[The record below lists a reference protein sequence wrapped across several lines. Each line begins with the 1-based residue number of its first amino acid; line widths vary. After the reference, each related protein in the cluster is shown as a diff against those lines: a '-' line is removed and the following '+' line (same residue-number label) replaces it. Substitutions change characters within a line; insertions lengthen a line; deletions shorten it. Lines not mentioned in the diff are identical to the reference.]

1 MNNKDKID
9 NGNKQDKVV
18 VSCKQDDALE
28 SHLNVS
34 RRSFLKTTAM
44 GATALSASGLVDLKT
59 VKDAKAFAYEPY
71 PRDDQ
76 LETVVTSC
84 AHNCG
89 SRHML
94 VAHKKGDVVV
104 RLSTDDGRYQRDG
117 HFGKDT
123 FIEPQLR
130 ACLRGR
136 SYRQRIYSAERL
148 LHPMM
153 RVGERGE
160 GKFKR
165 VSWDEALNYV
175 AENMVRLKQEYGPTA
190 ILDQSYAG
198 ASWGV
203 LHKSD
208 QIEGMLGRFLGIFGC
223 RTNSWSVP
231 SYQGTTFSSLTSFG
245 TIEDGNEDDAFAF
258 SKLIIMWGWN
268 PAYTFHG
275 GNTFYYMRQAKQNG
289 CKFVIID
296 PQFTDSA
303 AAYDAWW
310 IPIKPN
316 TDAAML
322 AAMAH
327 YIFVNELQDQEFINV
342 FCQGMDAGTMPG
354 WAQGHENFKDY
365 ILGVNDGQPKSPEW
379 AEPIC
384 GVSAEDIKK
393 LAHMYATTKPAA
405 LKASWAPGRNAY
417 GEQYNRMASAVQAMT
432 GNIGKLGG
440 CAEGVGKAWHAEG
453 VAMPHDEFSNVYSAA
468 IKSDR
473 WAHCVLNYPN
483 VKREEIGLW
492 PKEGTEFDG
501 VIPNIKAIFWQ
512 GSDWLNQLTNINKGI
527 EAIKKLEMVVCME
540 QTMTPSAIWADV
552 LLPICTH
559 FERHD
564 VGLPW
569 YKGHYYIHRPKV
581 IEPLGESKTD
591 FQVFTE
597 LLYRIDPGMARVFNP
612 MANRD
617 YFHINDNV
625 DEAYL
630 RKWWY
635 ERVVAHQHVDMSWD
649 EFKARGVYKFALQ
662 RPAVAFQDQ
671 IELGKPFPTPS
682 GKIEIFSSKLAN
694 VTDWKNTQFGY
705 EIPAIPRWIEP
716 WESLNH
722 PLAKKFPFHVITPH
736 PRHRTHS
743 IFNNISWLRETYEQE
758 VTINASDAK
767 KLGIKMGE
775 VVEVWNDR
783 GKVVVP
789 AYVTERCMPGVLV
802 IHEGSWMDLDENGVD
817 RGGNPDFLTKDD
829 PSPAG
834 AFAYNTVLANIKK
847 TKLEHRPGW
856 DKLATS
862 RSHVFRRDM

>member
-1 MNNKDKID
+1 MNNKDTID
-9 NGNKQDKVV
+9 NGNKLESEMTSDKPDG
-18 VSCKQDDALE
+18 KLE

-34 RRSFLKTTAM
+34 RRSFLKSSAL
-44 GATALSASGLVDLKT
+44 GATALGASGLVDLKT

-71 PRDDQ
+71 PFDDQ

-130 ACLRGR
+130 GCLRGR

-190 ILDQSYAG
+190 LLDQSYAG

-208 QIEGMLGRFLGIFGC
+208 QIEGALGRFLGIFGC

-231 SYQGTTFSSLTSFG
+231 SYQGTTFSSLTTFG

-327 YIFVNELQDQEFINV
+327 YIFVNELQDQAFIDA

-384 GVSAEDIKK
+384 GVKADDIKK

-453 VAMPHDEFSNVYSAA
+453 VAMPHDEFANVWYAA

-483 VKREEIGLW
+483 VKPEEIGLW
-492 PKEGTEFDG
+492 PKEGTPFDG
-501 VIPNIKAIFWQ
+501 VIPNIKGIFWQ
-512 GSDWLNQLTNINKGI
+512 GSDWFNQLTNINKEI
-527 EAIKKLEMVVCME
+527 EAIKKLELVVCMD

-552 LLPICTH
+552 LLPVCTH

-591 FQVFTE
+591 FQIFTE
-597 LLYRIDPGMARVFNP
+597 LLYRINPMMARTFNP

-617 YFHINDNV
+617 YFHVNDNV

-635 ERVVAHQHVDMSWD
+635 ERVVGHQHVDMSWE
-649 EFKARGVYKFALQ
+649 EFKARGVYKFKLP
-662 RPAVAFQDQ
+662 RPHVAFQDQ
-671 IELGKPFPTPS
+671 IELGKPFQTPS

-694 VTDWKNTQFGY
+694 IKDWKRTQFGY

-722 PLAKKFPFHVITPH
+722 PLAKKFPYHVITPH
-736 PRHRTHS
+736 PRWRTHS
-743 IFNNISWLRETYEQE
+743 IFNNCSWLRETYEQE
-758 VTINASDAK
+758 VTINTSDAK
-767 KLGIKMGE
+767 KLGIKMGDT
-775 VVEVWNDR
+775 VEVWNDR

-802 IHEGSWMDLDENGVD
+802 IHEGAWMDLDENGVD

-834 AFAYNTVLANIKK
+834 AFAYNTILANIKK
-847 TKLEHRPGW
+847 SKLEHRPGW

>member
-1 MNNKDKID
+1 MNSKNKMAEENHINVNVQKDKETL
-9 NGNKQDKVV
+9 
-18 VSCKQDDALE
+18 S
-28 SHLNVS
+28 SRLNLS
-34 RRSFLKTTAM
+34 RRSFLKSTAI
-44 GATALSASGLVDLKT
+44 GATAVSGTGLVNLNT

-71 PRDDQ
+71 PVDDQ

-94 VAHKKGDVVV
+94 VAHKQGDVVV

-123 FIEPQLR
+123 FAEPQLR
-130 ACLRGR
+130 GCLRGR

-153 RVGERGE
+153 RVGKRGE

-175 AENMVRLKQEYGPTA
+175 AENMVRIKHQYGPTA

-231 SYQGTTFSSLTSFG
+231 SYQGTTFSSLTTFG
-245 TIEDGNEDDAFAF
+245 TIEDGNEDDTFAS

-275 GNTFYYMRQAKQNG
+275 GNTFYYMRQAKQRG
-289 CKFVIID
+289 CKFVLID
-296 PQFTDSA
+296 PQYTDSA
-303 AAYDAWW
+303 SAYDAWW

-327 YIFVNELQDQEFINV
+327 YIFVNNLHDQDFINK
-342 FCQGMDAGTMPG
+342 FCQGMDAGTMPSWSFG
-354 WAQGHENFKDY
+354 QENFKDY
-365 ILGVNDGQPKSPEW
+365 ILGVYDGQPKSPEW

-384 GVSAEDIKK
+384 GVKAKDIKK
-393 LAHMYATTKPAA
+393 LAKLYATTKPAA

-417 GEQYNRMASAVQAMT
+417 GEQYNRMAAAVQSMT

-453 VAMPHDEFSNVYSAA
+453 VAMPHDEFSNVWFAA
-468 IKSDR
+468 IKSDL

-492 PKEGTEFDG
+492 PKDGTPFNG
-501 VIPNIKAIFWQ
+501 VIPNIKGLFWQ
-512 GSDWLNQLTNINKGI
+512 GSDWFNQLTNINKEI
-527 EAIKKLEMVVCME
+527 EAIKKLELVVCMD
-540 QTMTPSAIWADV
+540 QTITPSGIWADV
-552 LLPICTH
+552 LLPVVTH

-591 FQVFTE
+591 FQIFTE
-597 LLYRIDPGMARVFNP
+597 LLYRINPEMARTFNP

-617 YFHINDNV
+617 YFHVNDYV

-635 ERVVAHQHVDMSWD
+635 ERVVAHQHVDMSWED
-649 EFKARGVYKFALQ
+649 FKKHGVYKFKLD
-662 RPAVAFQDQ
+662 RPHVAFQDQ
-671 IELGKPFPTPS
+671 IEKGKPFQTPS
-682 GKIEIFSSKLAN
+682 GKIEIFSSKLSN
-694 VTDWKNTQFGY
+694 IDDWSKTQFGY
-705 EIPAIPRWIEP
+705 EIPAIPKWIEP

-722 PLAKKFPFHVITPH
+722 PKSKKYPFHVITPH
-736 PRHRTHS
+736 PRWRTHS
-743 IFNNISWLRETYEQE
+743 IFNNSEWLRETYEQE

-767 KLGIKMGE
+767 KMGIKMGDT
-775 VVEVWNDR
+775 VEIWNDR
-783 GKVVVP
+783 GKIIVP

-802 IHEGSWMDLDENGVD
+802 VHEGAWMDLDENGVD
-817 RGGNPDFLTKDD
+817 RSGNPDFLTKDE

-834 AFAYNTVLANIKK
+834 AFAYNTILADIKK
-847 TKLEHRPGW
+847 TDLEHRPGW